1 MLPDLV
7 IASFLALSLALA
19 FGRGV
24 YESKKSRSGKLEATR
39 EEAEPGA
46 LEPLLVLGAFF
57 ALMFYAE
64 MILYVI
70 LVFSLQTV
78 LTTSFL
84 QLHFPLDSL
93 IQSLGILMMVFGYI
107 PVFWGINALEYS
119 ELTTW
124 GPYRYV
130 RHPQYLGYF
139 IIFAGFF
146 LTILNLIALLPLLTI
161 LGEIQQ
167 AKLEEEFLT
176 RKFGNAYIRY
186 QQETG
191 KFFPKMKSWKRD
203 QKQISR

>member
-1 MLPDLV
+1 MLPDFV
-7 IASFLALSLALA
+7 IASFLALSLASA

-24 YESKKSRSGKLEATR
+24 YESKKSRGQARSTH
-39 EEAEPGA
+39 EEAKPA
-46 LEPLLVLGAFF
+46 SHEPLLVLGAVF
-57 ALMFYAE
+57 ALVFYGE

-70 LVFSLQTV
+70 LVFGLQTV

-93 IQSLGILMMVFGYI
+93 IQGLGILMIVLGYI
-107 PVFWGINALEYS
+107 LVFWGLSALEYDK
-119 ELTTW
+119 LTTW
-124 GPYRYV
+124 GPYQYV

-146 LTILNLIALLPLLTI
+146 LTLLNLIALLPLLATP
-161 LGEIQQ
+161 GEIRQ

-176 RKFGNAYIRY
+176 REFGNAYIRY

-191 KFFPKMKSWKRD
+191 KFFPKMKSWEQN